1 MESHR
6 RRAPVRLK
14 RARHVSGNCELRA
27 LRYSM
32 TIFILTPDEF
42 NQSMQIKKS
51 SSNWIVPLRLVIG
64 FGFAAHGYAKL
75 SRGPANFGGILEVMG
90 VPQPNLVAW
99 ITSVFEFI
107 GGVSVIAGAFV
118 APLALPLSLVML
130 TAMFKIHLQYGF
142 SSVRL
147 KSITATGAEFGPI
160 GYEINL
166 LYIAGLITLAL
177 SETPRLS
184 IDYLL
189 KRAFARRLL

>member
-1 MESHR
+1 
-6 RRAPVRLK
+6 
-14 RARHVSGNCELRA
+14 
-27 LRYSM
+27 
-32 TIFILTPDEF
+32 
-42 NQSMQIKKS
+42 MQIPRTTS
-51 SSNWIVPLRLVIG
+51 NNWILPLRFVIG

-75 SRGPANFGGILEVMG
+75 SRGPANFGRILAGMGI
-90 VPQPNLVAW
+90 PHPNVVAW
-99 ITSVFEFI
+99 ITTVFELI
-107 GGVSVIAGAFV
+107 GGMSIMAGAFV
-118 APLALPLSLVML
+118 APLVLPLTLIML
-130 TAMFKIHLQYGF
+130 TALIKIHFQYGF
-142 SSVRL
+142 SSIRL